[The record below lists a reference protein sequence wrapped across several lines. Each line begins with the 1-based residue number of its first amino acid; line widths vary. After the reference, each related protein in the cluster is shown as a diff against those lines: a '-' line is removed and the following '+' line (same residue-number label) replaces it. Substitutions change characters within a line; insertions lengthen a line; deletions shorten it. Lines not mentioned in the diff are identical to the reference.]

1 MSASKGIVSGMVW
14 KLLERFGVQTIQF
27 ILQLVLA
34 RLLDPENYGVLALMI
49 VFINIAT
56 VFVQSGFN
64 TSLIQNP
71 DVSEDDYSSVFW
83 VSLAIATGLYAV
95 LFFSATTIAS
105 YYDMPQII
113 LPFRVLALML
123 FPGALNSVQLAKVS
137 REMDFRKVFYSNIGG
152 IVISAGLGIVLAF
165 KGFGLWALVAQ
176 TLLNILIAALVM
188 IFTVD
193 FRPRLVCDLR
203 RVGVLF
209 SFGWKLMAASLLD
222 TVYLELRSLVIGKKY
237 TAETLGYYNRGK
249 QFPQFAI
256 NGINGAVQSVM
267 LPAMSAKQD
276 NPGAVRD
283 IMRRSVIV
291 SSYLIFPLMGIL
303 AGMSRPIIQLLLT
316 DKWLPAVP
324 YMQVYCFVMAFFP
337 IHTCNLQAINAMGR
351 SDVFLKLEFVKKLL
365 GVGLLIVAL
374 IVFDS
379 PIAIALSGAVSALLS
394 TFINSYP
401 NKVLIQYSYKE
412 QLQDL
417 LPQFVLSILMALLV
431 IPVQFLR
438 VPTLLHILLQLILG
452 AVFYLG
458 VSMLFR
464 FEGFKLV
471 KGMLGAIKM
480 KRKSGATK

>member
-1 MSASKGIVSGMVW
+1 M
-14 KLLERFGVQTIQF
+14 
-27 ILQLVLA
+27 
-34 RLLDPENYGVLALMI
+34 
-49 VFINIAT
+49 
-56 VFVQSGFN
+56 
-64 TSLIQNP
+64 IQNP
-71 DVSEDDYSSVFW
+71 DVTEDDYSSVFW
-83 VSLAIATGLYAV
+83 VSLAIATGLYII
-95 LFFSATTIAS
+95 LFFSAPRIAS

-113 LPFRVLALML
+113 VPFRVLALML

-176 TLLNILIAALVM
+176 TLLNGLIAALVM
-188 IFTVD
+188 VFTVD
-193 FRPRLVCDLR
+193 FRPRLVCDMR
-203 RVGVLF
+203 RVGILF

-267 LPAMSAKQD
+267 LPAMSAKQN
-276 NPGAVRD
+276 NPRAVRD
-283 IMRRSVIV
+283 IMRRSIIV

-303 AGMSRPIIQLLLT
+303 AGMARPIIQLLLT

-365 GVGLLIVAL
+365 GVGLLVVAL
-374 IVFDS
+374 IAFDS

-438 VPTLLHILLQLILG
+438 VPTSLHIILQLVVG
-452 AVFYLG
+452 AAFYLG
-458 VSMLFR
+458 ASILFI
-464 FEGFKLV
+464 EGFKLV
-471 KGMLGAIKM
+471 KGMLDAIKM
-480 KRKSGATK
+480 KRRSGTNKTS